1 MSERQ
6 VRWSIAAEEWLK
18 SVDDASV
25 GDVLI
30 VGTGYGGSFAA
41 RELAAP
47 DRRVW
52 VLERGR
58 EHALGEFAQDIG
70 SLPGQVRIQKAA
82 DSAGIGNTDGVLDF
96 RRHGDVSVLVGNGLG
111 GGSLVNAG
119 VAVLPDPALFTH
131 PAWPAHYREHA
142 AHRVRQRGHFLKP
155 LRHGLH
161 PRRVQQQPIPKGR
174 CQPRCGGDIL
184 GIRGDDLRFTLTQGC
199 RREKQRLIL
208 HRAWRSGQR
217 ACGGTRGARG
227 NLQGLGG
234 IGGHGVHGQKILS
247 AAL

>member
-82 DSAGIGNTDGVLDF
+82 DSAGIGNTDGVSGIIIGSNDYAAAWAMDEMGEPLYA
-96 RRHGDVSVLVGNGLG
+96 SVPGTDRQREFALRTGVNIVMYALTGNYKADQ
-111 GGSLVNAG
+111 VH
-119 VAVLPDPALFTH
+119 VPALLE
-131 PAWPAHYREHA
+131 R
-142 AHRVRQRGHFLKP
+142 
-155 LRHGLH
+155 
-161 PRRVQQQPIPKGR
+161 
-174 CQPRCGGDIL
+174 L
-184 GIRGDDLRFTLTQGC
+184 GQ
-199 RREKQRLIL
+199 
-208 HRAWRSGQR
+208 
-217 ACGGTRGARG
+217 
-227 NLQGLGG
+227 
-234 IGGHGVHGQKILS
+234 
-247 AAL
+247 